1 MHQYINTFAYALC
14 VSVCSEKTN
23 SFAATERS
31 FTVKMFTFQFFTLFS
46 SLFYVAFFLGR
57 YSFCLSVYNYRLI
70 LVFMSV
76 VFLSGGNMFVLSG
89 QMNFKIS
96 NHCHGVCNCLP
107 IHPHLRLRNKL
118 SQETLM
124 EIKAVETLRQAR
136 FDFKCFISHEI

>member
-1 MHQYINTFAYALC
+1 MLFSNTFAYIFCTSTLIHLHMLC
-14 VSVCSEKTN
+14 VCVCSEKTN

-57 YSFCLSVYNYRLI
+57 YSFCLSVYNYRLVG

-107 IHPHLRLRNKL
+107 INPHLR
-118 SQETLM
+118 
-124 EIKAVETLRQAR
+124 
-136 FDFKCFISHEI
+136 

>member
-136 FDFKCFISHEI
+136 FDFKCFITHEI